1 MPVVYG
7 GVHLTALHFDF
18 PSLVEAKLWLASSI
32 YTMASLPVW
41 IMVGT
46 VPNVLCT
53 ERRKRHSCA
62 GFILDVMKA
71 LLFAVALLGYVLARM
86 YLVVE
91 SFISLRAQ
99 PIGVYWTPSWLQM
112 IPHV

>member
-46 VPNVLCT
+46 VYNVLCR
-53 ERRKRHSCA
+53 ERRKRHYCA
-62 GFILDVMKA
+62 EFILDVAKA
-71 LLFAVALLGYVLARM
+71 LLFAAALLGYVLARM

-99 PIGVYWTPSWLQM
+99 PIACIGRRRGCR
-112 IPHV
+112 